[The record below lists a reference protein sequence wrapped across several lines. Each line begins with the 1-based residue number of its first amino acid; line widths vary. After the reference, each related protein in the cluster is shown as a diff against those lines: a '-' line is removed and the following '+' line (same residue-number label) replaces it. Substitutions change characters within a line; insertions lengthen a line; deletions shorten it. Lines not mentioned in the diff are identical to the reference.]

1 MLLSN
6 PCSPLI
12 SLSIFQLQNEKRRLE
27 KDLEEI
33 KRQKEAQEEE
43 NERMK
48 QEVASLRYVC
58 ATILLYPAIF
68 RPFHFFAQKQKIQFE
83 KDFTTSSK
91 IS

>member
-33 KRQKEAQEEE
+33 KRQKEEQEEE

-58 ATILLYPAIF
+58 ATTFIPGDFSPFSFFCTNAKNKIRKKILLTCN
-68 RPFHFFAQKQKIQFE
+68 K
-83 KDFTTSSK
+83 
-91 IS
+91 

>member
-33 KRQKEAQEEE
+33 KRQKEEQEEE

-58 ATILLYPAIF
+58 HAMSIVIIARFICCDYFESLWSQKKIF
-68 RPFHFFAQKQKIQFE
+68 
-83 KDFTTSSK
+83 
-91 IS
+91 

>member
-58 ATILLYPAIF
+58 ATIFIPADF
-68 RPFHFFAQKQKIQFE
+68 SPFSFFCTKAKNTI
-83 KDFTTSSK
+83 
-91 IS
+91 